1 MSIGQGMLLATPLQ
15 MARVAAALG
24 TGYLVTPHVKADAPS
39 AKLPIPWPKDDIDHV
54 RRGMR
59 LVVTEG
65 TGRRGASNLNAYVL
79 GKTGTAEVG
88 AGASRRK
95 NTWFIAYAEPCDFA
109 QNGETPLRRKDKT
122 GSVAVAMVV
131 ENGESG
137 GGTTAPRVR
146 EILRRRFG
154 ER

>member
-1 MSIGQGMLLATPLQ
+1 
-15 MARVAAALG
+15 
-24 TGYLVTPHVKADAPS
+24 
-39 AKLPIPWPKDDIDHV
+39 
-54 RRGMR
+54 MR

-65 TGRRGASNLNAYVL
+65 TGRKGAAGLNAYVL

-88 AGASRRK
+88 AGATRRK

-109 QNGETPLRRKDKT
+109 ADGTTAIRRRDKT
-122 GSVAVAMVV
+122 GSVAVAMIV

-137 GGTTAPRVR
+137 GGTTAPKVR